1 MTSSK
6 ILGIKVLDFV
16 KGDFTSQVQV
26 SRETLANEVCADTVS
41 IGDWVLVAF
50 PGKRSVKHFVGNV
63 ISKCDALEEV
73 YVKFL
78 CYDADTRKFHWSF
91 HEDETFSFDFSCVIL
106 G

>member
-1 MTSSK
+1 MK
-6 ILGIKVLDFV
+6 CVL
-16 KGDFTSQVQV
+16 
-26 SRETLANEVCADTVS
+26 TLFQL

-50 PGKRSVKHFVGNV
+50 PGKWSEKHFVGNV

-78 CYDADTRKFHWSF
+78 RYDADTGKFHWSL
-91 HEDETFSFDFSCVIL
+91 HDDESYIELKDVKGKLAPPNQDQRQKYTFSFDFSCVIL